1 MLSLRKLLAA
11 TLIATVAPATAV
23 INVGLQPADLFESRY
38 DRVLILRI
46 DSIGSDNRTI
56 NCKIDKTLKGD
67 VGDQKDVTLQ
77 FTPEIAEALA
87 GAVADGDV
95 KVGDPVAVFAGRKRR
110 SQDVM
115 LYANAFYLGKATTP
129 NEWVIDATSANLN
142 GNDGEQINTLA
153 GTWNGSTPRLVDML
167 EDIAEDSAH
176 FPRKAYARF
185 KQDTLL
191 TKVDGA
197 VNAVAIADLEGDGDE
212 DIILSSEKGDRIFIQ
227 ADPMQFIDAT
237 EHFKLESS
245 SLSCAVA
252 DANGD
257 GLNDLLLGTTLYLG
271 SFESNNFGLKKTDL
285 IPALPSENVKTATF
299 AEINGDGFPEILVS
313 SVGEGIHVFLN
324 PGDEGGGFTDISES
338 LGLRKP
344 ETGAMSD
351 GYVTPGDWNGD
362 HRTDLFLAADKGY
375 LLVQGEDGSF
385 TPVDHGIEF
394 KFTVGFEEKTG
405 LTGAGVF
412 LPLISPDRLELLVPM
427 EESWLIVSNEDG
439 KPTDI
444 TRWGNEISEGSND
457 HLSAIAEDLNLDGH
471 IDFYTVSR
479 AENGHNRFIINRGYG
494 SFMLAP
500 THKHYE
506 HLFKGPANERGGLA
520 SATGDL
526 NNDGAPD
533 LVIGNLHGEVSL
545 ILNDTLEARKPI
557 EHPPSEIARL
567 ENTRLVQVRSIDPKG
582 LIGATVTI
590 KDADGQL
597 VARRDLGTNVSAGSS
612 SSPQVTLAIREPGNY
627 SVNIRYADGLV
638 RSQKIDLSEQP
649 LITLDFERGDAV
661 EDDAF

>member
-1 MLSLRKLLAA
+1 MLPFRKLLAA
-11 TLIATVAPATAV
+11 TLIATIVPAAAV

-38 DRVLILRI
+38 DRVLILKI
-46 DSIGSDNRTI
+46 ESIGSDYRTI
-56 NCKIDKTLKGD
+56 SCKIDKTLKGD
-67 VGDQKDVTLQ
+67 VGEQQDVTLQ

-87 GAVADGDV
+87 GAIADGDV

-129 NEWVIDATSANLN
+129 GEWIIDATSADMS
-142 GNDGEQINTLA
+142 GSDGEQINTLA

-167 EDIAEDSAH
+167 EDIAEDRAH

-185 KQDTLL
+185 KQDALL
-191 TKVDGA
+191 TKLDGP
-197 VNAVAIADLEGDGDE
+197 VNAVAIADLEGDGD
-212 DIILSSEKGDRIFIQ
+212 DDLILCSGKGDRIFIQ

-237 EHFKLESS
+237 EYFKLASS
-245 SLSCAVA
+245 SSSCAVA

-271 SFESNNFGLKKTDL
+271 SFEDNKFSLKKTDL
-285 IPALPSENVKTATF
+285 LPASLAENLKTATF

-313 SVGEGIHVFLN
+313 TVGKGIHVFLN
-324 PGDEGGGFTDISES
+324 PGEKGGEFIDVSES
-338 LGLRKP
+338 LGLRKS
-344 ETGAMSD
+344 EAGASAN

-362 HRTDLFLAADKGY
+362 HRTDLFLAADTGY
-375 LLVQGEDGSF
+375 LLVQGDDGSF

-394 KFTVGFEEKTG
+394 KFTVGPEEKPG

-427 EESWLIVSNEDG
+427 EESWLIVANEEG

-479 AENGHNRFIINRGYG
+479 AENGHNRYIINRGYG

-533 LVIGNLHGEVSL
+533 LVVGNLHGEVSL

-582 LIGATVTI
+582 LIGAIVMI
-590 KDADGQL
+590 EDADGRL
-597 VARRDLGTNVSAGSS
+597 VARRDIGTNVSAGSS
-612 SSPQVTLAIREPGNY
+612 SSPQVTLAIRKHGGY
-627 SVNIRYADGLV
+627 TVRIRYADGLE
-638 RSQKIDLSEQP
+638 RSQKIDLGENP
-649 LITLDFERGDAV
+649 LVTVDFERGDAA